1 MTTDVSL
8 AAVVSNLEEQIAFHR
23 EREAFHAG
31 QEAQH
36 RQQREQHAAEL
47 ELLTGNLET
56 LKTAAQTAVE
66 LAARP
71 GAASRQLT
79 AADPD
84 PGRRPRLSRMVALVV
99 ASRPAGEPFG
109 LAAVTAEIASRYRD
123 RLRKGVD
130 RRMVSVHLRRLL
142 ADGKLVA
149 VRPGRPHH
157 EALYARRE

>member
-1 MTTDVSL
+1 MANDVSL

-23 EREAFHAG
+23 EREAFHSE

-36 RQQREQHAAEL
+36 GQQRQQHAAEL
-47 ELLTGNLET
+47 ELLTRNLEA
-56 LKTAAQTAVE
+56 LKAAAQTAME

-71 GAASRQLT
+71 GASARPLA

-99 ASRPAGEPFG
+99 ESWPAGEPFG
-109 LAAVTAEIASRYRD
+109 LSAITAEIAGRYRD

-142 ADGKLVA
+142 ADGTLVSI
-149 VRPGRPHH
+149 RQGRPHH